1 LFLAMQKAEYSLSAI
16 KRISSDLKEMQR
28 FPVEG
33 VAVLPAE
40 DDMGRW
46 SVFMEGPKGT
56 PFEGGI
62 YELELV
68 FAKNYPEA
76 PPTLR
81 FVSQFW
87 HPNVYRDGPVCI
99 SMLHAAGDDQISGES
114 FDIRWKPINS
124 VSSVLNSV
132 LLMLME
138 PNLSSPANV
147 DASVMWRDDLAAFK
161 SRAKVLAQRAQDKFM
176 ELHSDVWIPH
186 PDTNPEERLMYHSMH
201 DDEKRL
207 APVEVWGDSDN
218 DEEWGSGE
226 EMHSSD

>member
-1 LFLAMQKAEYSLSAI
+1 MQKSTGDYTLSAI
-16 KRISSDLKEMQR
+16 KRIASDLKEIQKY
-28 FPVEG
+28 PLEG
-33 VAVLPAE
+33 VAVVPRE

-46 SVFMEGPKGT
+46 SVFMEGPRGT
-56 PFEGGI
+56 PFEGGV

-68 FAKNYPEA
+68 FPKNYPEA

-87 HPNVYRDGPVCI
+87 HPNVYREGPVCI
-99 SMLHAAGDDQISGES
+99 SMLHAAGDDQMSGES

-132 LLMLME
+132 MLMLME

-147 DASVMWRDDLAAFK
+147 DASVEWRDDIAAFK
-161 SRAKVLAQRAQDKFM
+161 TKAKVLAQRAQDKFI

-186 PDTNPEERLMYHSMH
+186 PDTNPEERLLYKNMD
-201 DDEKRL
+201 DDEKKL
-207 APVEVWGDSDN
+207 ETVEVWGDSDGDN

-226 EMHSSD
+226 EMN